1 MSIKASADLLPPD
14 SGMIRVGPLLV
25 IPGLL
30 REFGLDPV
38 TVFEGVGLPLATL
51 ADPEETIPFRLMCH
65 LLAACVGATACPHFG
80 LLVGQHNGIGSMGLI
95 GFLAMQAP
103 DAGTALREMIH
114 HADLHDRGSTVRL
127 SVAEGTATLRFD
139 IIKPSATGAA
149 EVTDG
154 ALALLR
160 NTLLA
165 LCGRECKLLRVDLRH
180 PRPEDV
186 RPYQQTFQAPLSFG
200 AEQNA
205 LVFNAKWLDS
215 PVQQA
220 DPLMRRYLQD
230 RVNESIRR
238 VHLDFQDKV
247 FQSVLDQVREGSSS
261 LDALANRLA
270 MHRRTLNRRLE
281 LCGTSF
287 RALKSQARRE
297 IACEQLRD
305 TGNSIESVATELGYT
320 SASAFTRAFAKW
332 EGLPPAAWRRKAA
345 VPAKA

>member
-1 MSIKASADLLPPD
+1 M
-14 SGMIRVGPLLV
+14 
-25 IPGLL
+25 
-30 REFGLDPV
+30 
-38 TVFEGVGLPLATL
+38 
-51 ADPEETIPFRLMCH
+51 
-65 LLAACVGATACPHFG
+65 
-80 LLVGQHNGIGSMGLI
+80 
-95 GFLAMQAP
+95 
-103 DAGTALREMIH
+103 
-114 HADLHDRGSTVRL
+114 
-127 SVAEGTATLRFD
+127 
-139 IIKPSATGAA
+139 
-149 EVTDG
+149 
-154 ALALLR
+154 
-160 NTLLA
+160 LA

-220 DPLMRRYLQD
+220 DPLMRRYLRD

-305 TGNSIESVATELGYT
+305 TGNSVESVASELGYT
-320 SASAFTRAFAKW
+320 SASAFTRAFVKW

>member
-103 DAGTALREMIH
+103 DAGTALREMIQH
-114 HADLHDRGSTVRL
+114 TDLHDRGSMVRL

-139 IIKPSATGAA
+139 IIKPSVTGAA

-320 SASAFTRAFAKW
+320 SASAFTRAFVKW